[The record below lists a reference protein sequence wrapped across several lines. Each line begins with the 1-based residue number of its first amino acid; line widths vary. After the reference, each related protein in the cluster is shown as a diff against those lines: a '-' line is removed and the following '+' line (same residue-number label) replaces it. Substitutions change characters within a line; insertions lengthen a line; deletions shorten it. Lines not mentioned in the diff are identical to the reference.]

1 MKKLIL
7 ILAALPFAALAQG
20 GRGPGPGAPAD
31 ASARFERMEKRMRL
45 ARTLG
50 LAEALDLDETQA
62 TKMQGVLA
70 KYDDQ
75 RKPLM
80 LQVREGMQTLR
91 RAANGDAA
99 AQKQVDQAVKQ
110 VFDARAQIQRVD
122 REMFQAVAKD
132 LSPEKR
138 ARAAVFLARFAGR
151 FGAGMGPGM
160 GHGGREGMGPG
171 RGPGGPGPGGGP
183 GMRGGMGGGMGG
195 GMSAA
200 PGAMGMGPFAD
211 CVDDDCPMD
220 E

>member
-20 GRGPGPGAPAD
+20 GRGPGAPAD

-45 ARTLG
+45 ARALG
-50 LAEALDLDETQA
+50 LAEALDLDEAQA
-62 TKMQGVLA
+62 TKMQGVMA
-70 KYDDQ
+70 KYDGQ

-80 LQVREGMQTLR
+80 RQVHEGMQTLR
-91 RAANGDAA
+91 KAASGDAA
-99 AQKQVDQAVKQ
+99 AQKQVDQAVSQ
-110 VFDARAQIQRVD
+110 VFDARAQMQKVD
-122 REMFQAVAKD
+122 REMFQAIGKD

-160 GHGGREGMGPG
+160 ERGPGGREGMGPG
-171 RGPGGPGPGGGP
+171 RGPRGPGQGGGP
-183 GMRGGMGGGMGG
+183 GMRGGMGGMGG

-200 PGAMGMGPFAD
+200 PGPMGMGPFAD